1 MSGIAGVGVQPG
13 GQVHVQQRRVAA
25 WANPLPDSDI
35 NARVRARTINIC
47 TKGDVVCDFRGLPNL
62 WDKHSN
68 TTVSER
74 VPVSEIREVEVH
86 VDRGSG
92 MRWDGKD
99 GFAHFDLDLP
109 ARATRELLLCYH
121 IEAPSRVQLPPL

>member
-1 MSGIAGVGVQPG
+1 M
-13 GQVHVQQRRVAA
+13 
-25 WANPLPDSDI
+25 
-35 NARVRARTINIC
+35 
-47 TKGDVVCDFRGLPNL
+47 
-62 WDKHSN
+62 
-68 TTVSER
+68 SER

-121 IEAPSRVQLPPL
+121 IEAPSRVPLPPL